1 LLKAF
6 HLEAVNLKTLYIC
19 DESTRMSK
27 SKRDKIKE
35 KLTFKYRFVVLNED
49 TFEERF
55 SFKLN
60 RLNAFVFGGLFS
72 ILLITLTIIFIT
84 LTPLKEY
91 VQGYSSSEL
100 QKETTN
106 LVYKVDSLNKALSVN
121 DLYIEN
127 IQQVLKGE
135 IKRVTFNKDSVL
147 RQFQIDEI
155 DFAPS
160 GVDSLFRQEVE
171 QMDRFSVFQQAR
183 KSTDIVF
190 SSPIKGQVTEQYNDQ
205 EKHFAVDIAVA
216 EDTPVKAVADGT
228 VIFKGFTADTGYVI
242 IIEHSQGFTSIYK
255 HNASIFKEQ
264 GELVKTGEVIA
275 SAGSTGD
282 LSTGAHLHFELW
294 NDGYPVNPSNYINF
308 N

>member
-1 LLKAF
+1 M
-6 HLEAVNLKTLYIC
+6 E
-19 DESTRMSK
+19 K
-27 SKRDKIKE
+27 SRKEIIRE

-60 RLNAFVFGGLFS
+60 RLNAFIFGGIFS
-72 ILLITLTIIFIT
+72 VLLISLTILFIT

-91 VQGYSSSEL
+91 IQGYSSSEL
-100 QKETTN
+100 QKETTD
-106 LVYKVDSLNKALSVN
+106 LVYKVDSLNQSLSVN

-160 GVDSLFRQEVE
+160 TVDSLFREEVE
-171 QMDRFSVFQQAR
+171 QLDRFSVFQQAK

-190 SSPIKGQVTEQYNDQ
+190 STPIKGQITQQYDDQ
-205 EKHFAVDIAVA
+205 EKHFAVDIAVD

-228 VIFKGFTADTGYVI
+228 VIFRGFTADTGYVVV
-242 IIEHSQGFTSIYK
+242 IEHGQGFTSIYK
-255 HNASIFKEQ
+255 HNSSIYKEQ
-264 GELVKTGEVIA
+264 GELVKSGEVIA
-275 SAGSTGD
+275 SAGSTGTF
-282 LSTGAHLHFELW
+282 STGAHLHFELW
-294 NDGYPVNPSNYINF
+294 NDGYTVNPTNYINF
-308 N
+308 D

>member
-1 LLKAF
+1 M
-6 HLEAVNLKTLYIC
+6 EKT
-19 DESTRMSK
+19 
-27 SKRDKIKE
+27 KREIIKE

-60 RLNAFVFGGLFS
+60 RLNAFVFGAIFS
-72 ILLITLTIIFIT
+72 IVLISLTILFIT
-84 LTPLKEY
+84 VTPLKEY
-91 VQGYSSSEL
+91 IQGYSSTEL

-106 LVYKVDSLNKALSVN
+106 LSYKVDSLNQALSVN

-160 GVDSLFRQEVE
+160 VVDSMFREEVE
-171 QMDRFSVFQQAR
+171 QMDRFSVFQQA
-183 KSTDIVF
+183 KKNTDIVF
-190 SSPIKGQVTEQYNDQ
+190 SSPIKGQITQQYDDQ

-242 IIEHSQGFTSIYK
+242 LIDHGQGFTSIYK
-255 HNASIFKEQ
+255 HNASIYKEQ

-282 LSTGAHLHFELW
+282 FSTGAHLHFELW
-294 NDGYPVNPSNYINF
+294 NDGYPVNPTNYINF
-308 N
+308 D

>member
-1 LLKAF
+1 M
-6 HLEAVNLKTLYIC
+6 YIC
-19 DESTRMSK
+19 VEFWIMEK
-27 SKRDKIKE
+27 SRKEKIKE

-60 RLNAFVFGGLFS
+60 RLNAFVFGGIFS
-72 ILLITLTIIFIT
+72 VLLISLTILFIT

-91 VQGYSSSEL
+91 IQGYSSSEI

-106 LVYKVDSLNKALSVN
+106 LVYKVDSLNQILSVN

-160 GVDSLFRQEVE
+160 SVDSLFREEVE
-171 QMDRFSVFQQAR
+171 QMDRFSVFQQA
-183 KSTDIVF
+183 KKNTDIVF
-190 SSPIKGQVTEQYNDQ
+190 SSPIKGQITEQYDDQ
-205 EKHFAVDIAVA
+205 EKHFAVDIAVDQ
-216 EDTPVKAVADGT
+216 DTPVKTVADGT
-228 VIFKGFTADTGYVI
+228 VIFTGFTADTGYVI
-242 IIEHSQGFTSIYK
+242 VIEHGQGFTSIYK

-264 GELVKTGEVIA
+264 GALVKSGEVIA
-275 SAGSTGD
+275 SAGSTGNF
-282 LSTGAHLHFELW
+282 STGAHLHFELW
-294 NDGYPVNPSNYINF
+294 NDGYPVNPTNYINF
-308 N
+308 D

>member
-1 LLKAF
+1 M
-6 HLEAVNLKTLYIC
+6 YIC
-19 DESTRMSK
+19 VEIWTMEK
-27 SKRDKIKE
+27 SRKEKIKE

-60 RLNAFVFGGLFS
+60 RLNAFVFGGIFS
-72 ILLITLTIIFIT
+72 VLLISLTILFIT

-91 VQGYSSSEL
+91 IQGYSSSEM
-100 QKETTN
+100 QKETTD
-106 LVYKVDSLNKALSVN
+106 LVYKVDSLNQILSVN

-160 GVDSLFRQEVE
+160 SVDSLFREEVE
-171 QMDRFSVFQQAR
+171 QMDRFSVFQQA
-183 KSTDIVF
+183 KKNTDIVF
-190 SSPIKGQVTEQYNDQ
+190 SSPIKGQITEQYDDQ
-205 EKHFAVDIAVA
+205 EKHFAVDIAVDQ
-216 EDTPVKAVADGT
+216 DTPVKTVADGT
-228 VIFKGFTADTGYVI
+228 VIFTGFTADTGYVI
-242 IIEHSQGFTSIYK
+242 VIEHGQGFTSIYK

-264 GELVKTGEVIA
+264 GALVKSGEVIA
-275 SAGSTGD
+275 SAGSTGNF
-282 LSTGAHLHFELW
+282 STGAHLHFELW
-294 NDGYPVNPSNYINF
+294 NDGYPVNPTNYINF
-308 N
+308 D

>member
-1 LLKAF
+1 M
-6 HLEAVNLKTLYIC
+6 EN
-19 DESTRMSK
+19 
-27 SKRDKIKE
+27 KRKKLKE

-72 ILLITLTIIFIT
+72 VLLITLTILFIV

-91 VQGYSSSEL
+91 IQGYSSTEL
-100 QKETTN
+100 QKEATR
-106 LVYKVDSLNKALSVN
+106 LVYKVDSLNRALSVN
-121 DLYIEN
+121 DLYIKN

-147 RQFQIDEI
+147 KQFLLEDI

-160 GVDSLFRQEVE
+160 AVDSAFREEVE
-171 QMDRFSVFQQAR
+171 QADRFSVFQQATR
-183 KSTDIVF
+183 NADIVF
-190 SSPIKGQVTEQYNDQ
+190 TAPIKGEVTQHYDDK
-205 EKHFAVDIAVA
+205 EKHFAIDIAV
-216 EDTPVKAVADGT
+216 EMDSPVKAVADGT
-228 VIFKGFTADTGYVI
+228 VIFRGFTADTGYVI
-242 IIEHSQGFTSIYK
+242 IIEHTQGFISVYK
-255 HNASIFKEQ
+255 HNASIYKEQ
-264 GELVKTGEVIA
+264 GDLVKSGEVIA
-275 SAGSTGD
+275 SAGSTGTF
-282 LSTGAHLHFELW
+282 STGPHLHFELW

>member
-1 LLKAF
+1 M
-6 HLEAVNLKTLYIC
+6 YIC
-19 DESTRMSK
+19 YDFSEMEK
-27 SKRDKIKE
+27 SKKDKIKE

-60 RLNAFVFGGLFS
+60 RLNAFVFGGIFS
-72 ILLITLTIIFIT
+72 VLLIGLTILFIT

-91 VQGYSSSEL
+91 IQGYSSSEL

-106 LVYKVDSLNKALSVN
+106 LVYKVDSLNQMLSVN
-121 DLYIEN
+121 DMYIEN

-160 GVDSLFRQEVE
+160 SIDSAFRQEVE
-171 QMDRFSVFQQAR
+171 QMDRFSVFQQAKR
-183 KSTDIVF
+183 STDIVF
-190 SSPIKGQVTEQYNDQ
+190 SSPIKGQITQQYDDQ
-205 EKHFAVDIAVA
+205 ERHFAVDIAVDK
-216 EDTPVKAVADGT
+216 DTPVKAVADGT

-242 IIEHSQGFTSIYK
+242 IIEHGQGFTSVYK
-255 HNASIFKEQ
+255 HNASIYKEQ
-264 GELVKTGEVIA
+264 GALVKTGEVIA

-282 LSTGAHLHFELW
+282 FSSGTHLHFELW
-294 NDGYPVNPSNYINF
+294 NDGYPVNPINYINF
-308 N
+308 D

>member
-1 LLKAF
+1 MEK
-6 HLEAVNLKTLYIC
+6 
-19 DESTRMSK
+19 
-27 SKRDKIKE
+27 KRILNKLKE
-35 KLTFKYRFVVLNED
+35 KITFKYRFVVLNEE

-72 ILLITLTIIFIT
+72 VLLIVLTILFIA

-91 VQGYSSSEL
+91 IQGYSSSDLKREA
-100 QKETTN
+100 TN

-147 RQFQIDEI
+147 EQLQIDKI
-155 DFAPS
+155 NFAPS
-160 GVDSLFRQEVE
+160 AVDSAFREAVE
-171 QMDRFSVFQQAR
+171 QEDRFSVFEQAS
-183 KSTDIVF
+183 KNADIVF
-190 SSPIKGQVTEQYNDQ
+190 TTPIKGEITQDYDSK
-205 EKHFAVDIAVA
+205 EKHFAVDIAVDK
-216 EDTPVKAVADGT
+216 DTPVKAVADGT

-242 IIEHSQGFTSIYK
+242 VLEHSQGFISVYK
-255 HNASIFKEQ
+255 HNATIYKEQ
-264 GELVKTGEVIA
+264 GELVRSGEVIA
-275 SAGSTGD
+275 SAGSTGNF
-282 LSTGAHLHFELW
+282 STGPHLHFELW

-308 N
+308 K